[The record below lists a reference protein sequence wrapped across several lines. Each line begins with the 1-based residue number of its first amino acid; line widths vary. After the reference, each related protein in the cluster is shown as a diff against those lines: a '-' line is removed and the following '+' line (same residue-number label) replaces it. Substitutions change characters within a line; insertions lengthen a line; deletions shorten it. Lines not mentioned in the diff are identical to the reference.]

1 MRKLLIIFPVIA
13 IILFSCQKEVDFLN
27 GSGGGGGGGG
37 TTGNRL
43 VKAVSKSGTDS
54 VVTTYTYN
62 VAGKLV
68 NEKSVGM
75 SGTFDAGNELRY
87 YRNASGIL
95 TRFVQINPN
104 FVVAGIDSAVTNV
117 YYNAGTSRYTASVF
131 TLNAFGFTITD
142 STVLVYDASGKVIRT
157 DEYQN
162 IPLVTMGY
170 ELVAKTNY
178 TYDASGGI
186 SQMDQYSH
194 DAATS
199 ADDLEATYKYTY
211 DTKTNAFDAVS
222 MLSQKNEA
230 MVTDHIDWISTHN
243 ISKFDFIDMATPSN
257 NFVFDFVYTYNSN
270 NKPTTVT
277 ATQTPGGAV
286 QTGTFT
292 YQ

>member
-1 MRKLLIIFPVIA
+1 MKKILFFLPIMV

-43 VKAVSKSGTDS
+43 VKTISKTGSDS

-62 VAGKLV
+62 AAGKLV
-68 NEKSVGM
+68 NEKSAGIT
-75 SGTFDAGNELRY
+75 GTFDASNEFRY

-131 TLNAFGFTITD
+131 TLSVFGFTITD
-142 STVLVYDASGKVIRT
+142 STVLIYDASGKVIRT

-162 IPLVTMGY
+162 IPLVTIGY

-186 SQMDQYSH
+186 SQMDLYSH
-194 DAATS
+194 DASTS
-199 ADDLEATYKYTY
+199 TDDLEATYKYTY

-243 ISKFDFIDMATPSN
+243 AAKFDFIDLTTPSN
-257 NFVFDFVYTYNSN
+257 SFVFDFVYTYNSN
-270 NKPTTVT
+270 NKPATVT

-286 QTGTFT
+286 QTGTFF